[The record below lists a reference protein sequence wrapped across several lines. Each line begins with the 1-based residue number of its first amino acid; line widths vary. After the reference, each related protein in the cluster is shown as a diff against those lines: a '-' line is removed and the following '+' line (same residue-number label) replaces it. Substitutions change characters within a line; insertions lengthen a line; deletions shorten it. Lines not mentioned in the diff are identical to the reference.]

1 MILAS
6 SLVQQRQN
14 GLEGRTPIR
23 RFGRDDVD
31 EKRQKSSWWPE
42 RSGGR
47 IQPHPHGQEPDL
59 EMFVSIN
66 KKSQRRST
74 KELRHRRA
82 FPNKSDNRY
91 PQQTA

>member
-1 MILAS
+1 MSMRKDKKALGGPKG
-6 SLVQQRQN
+6 V
-14 GLEGRTPIR
+14 GGPI
-23 RFGRDDVD
+23 
-31 EKRQKSSWWPE
+31 QL
-42 RSGGR
+42 
-47 IQPHPHGQEPDL
+47 HPHGQEPGL

-91 PQQTA
+91 PLQIA